1 MTARE
6 ELRALVLAPFKDAPN
21 PAVGQYAEKLL
32 DAHQAEAQQP
42 RRGDAVET
50 WLKAQRDLCFGH
62 ASTYNAVDG
71 LLDQYRLHADTDT
84 PLDQHVCERGTTDDC
99 EDCYQASKGAQR

>member
-1 MTARE
+1 VTARNT
-6 ELRALVLAPFKDAPN
+6 LRDFALAAFKDAPN
-21 PAVGQYAEKLL
+21 PVVEQYADQLL

-42 RRGDAVET
+42 RRGDAVEA
-50 WLKAQRDLCFGH
+50 WLKAQRDLCIGH

-71 LLDQYRLHADTDT
+71 LLDQYRLHADTST

-99 EDCYQASKGAQR
+99 EDCYQASKVAKR